1 MLKNKKKGFTFLE
14 VIVTIGI
21 LGILLS
27 LGLVN
32 YKAVKEYLALKESTN
47 KIISTYY
54 YYTNKAMIDGKDF
67 QIKNFL
73 KEKRIEIIHLENSEK
88 IETLELSKNLRYTVI
103 YENIKLNYIESITN
117 KWGNLNN
124 SFTIYI
130 FGKNNL
136 AKYRIAFYNYQI
148 SKILKINIYKNVSAS
163 EATYENIVNYHYS
176 VGGENHIGWKK
187 EIYY

>member
-1 MLKNKKKGFTFLE
+1 MLKNQKKGFTFLE
-14 VIVTIGI
+14 TILVLGI

-27 LGLVN
+27 LGLNN
-32 YKAVKEYLALKESTN
+32 YRAVEEYLALKESSN
-47 KIISTYY
+47 KIVSTYY

-73 KEKRIEIIHLENSEK
+73 KEKRIEINQLGNLKK
-88 IETLELSKNLRYTVI
+88 IEILKLPKNLKYTVI
-103 YENIKLNYIESITN
+103 YENKKLNYIESKTN

-148 SKILKINIYKNVSAS
+148 SKILKINIYKNISAS

-176 VGGENHIGWKK
+176 VEGESHIGWEK

>member
-1 MLKNKKKGFTFLE
+1 MLKNKKNGFTFLE
-14 VIVTIGI
+14 VIVTLGI

-27 LGLVN
+27 LGLIN
-32 YKAVKEYLALKESTN
+32 YRAIEEYLSLKESSN
-47 KIISTYY
+47 KIVSIYY
-54 YYTNKAMIDGKDF
+54 YYTNKAMVDGKMV

-73 KEKRIEIIHLENSEK
+73 KEKRIEIYYLGNPNK
-88 IETLELSKNLRYTVI
+88 IEKLELSKKLKYVVV
-103 YENIKLNYIESITN
+103 YENKKLDYMESKTN
-117 KWGNLNN
+117 RWGNLNN

-148 SKILKINIYKNVSAS
+148 SKILKINIYKNISAS
-163 EATYENIVNYHYS
+163 NATYENIVNYHYS
-176 VGGENHIGWKK
+176 MEGENHIGWEK